1 MKSMAP
7 KGNFTSEKCQHIARN
22 HDKRNNVFGHATDL

>member
-22 HDKRNNVFGHATDL
+22 HDKRNVFGHATDL